1 MSDTKDAQ
9 KRTVGKPFV
18 SGDPRSNPGGRP
30 RVSETNKGMLQALTP
45 KVIQRW
51 AEGLDAERPVVVGN
65 GPHARMEMVPDH
77 GERRQSGKQ
86 IWEALYGKPAQEIT
100 GNDGGPLFGQ
110 TAADTLEAIRTLA
123 KDK

>member
-1 MSDTKDAQ
+1 MSDTKDTQ
-9 KRTVGKPFV
+9 KRVVGRPFV
-18 SGDPRSNPGGRP
+18 SGDPRANPGGRP
-30 RVSETNKGMLQALTP
+30 RVSKTNTDMLHALTP

-65 GPHARMEMVPDH
+65 GPHAHMAMVPDMT
-77 GERRQSGKQ
+77 ERRQSGKQ

-110 TAADTLEAIRTLA
+110 AAADTLEAIRTLA